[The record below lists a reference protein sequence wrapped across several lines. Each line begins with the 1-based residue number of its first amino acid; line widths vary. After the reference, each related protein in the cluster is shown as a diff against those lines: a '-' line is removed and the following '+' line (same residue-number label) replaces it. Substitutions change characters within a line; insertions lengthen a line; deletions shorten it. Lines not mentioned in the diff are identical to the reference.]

1 MAEFYVKADNTDK
14 IKEEFHERILQALDE
29 CGVIAAKAAQQEL
42 TMSGAVDTGRLRG
55 SIDYG
60 VVEADQEMQVGTNV
74 EYALYVEAGTGCYST
89 IGGGTSKK
97 SWLYQG
103 DDGETHIGKPMPA
116 RPYLKPALEK
126 NVQQFQQAFERNLRR

>member
-1 MAEFYVKADNTDK
+1 MAELIIRSDNADK
-14 IKEEFHERILQALDE
+14 IKQALHDQVLQALDE

-74 EYALYVEAGTGCYST
+74 EYAPYVEFGTGCYST
-89 IGGGTSKK
+89 VGGGTSKS

-126 NVQQFQQAFERNLRR
+126 NVQQFQQAFERNLKR